1 MTAAYPPHSP
11 FPPALDAVPPEH
23 RLTET
28 FAFTPGALSIGG
40 ALGLA
45 GFLIAFG
52 TSGGPKSLDDMYLP
66 GACAV
71 GAVLFGAWEIVRR
84 MQRTSLVFAGD
95 QMGVYRGG
103 QLAQVAYRR
112 QITIYQLSV
121 LNTVRELFAFGFL
134 ALILLPGA
142 AFSLARDPAT
152 GLMMLGAGL
161 GSAGA
166 FASSVCARIACR
178 HFFVPKGTGTEQVMF
193 TRGELGR
200 FGIGG

>member
-1 MTAAYPPHSP
+1 MNAAYQPHSP

-28 FAFTPGALSIGG
+28 FAFTPGALAIGA

-45 GFLIAFG
+45 GFSIAFG
-52 TSGGPKSLDDMYLP
+52 TSGGPKSLDDLYLP
-66 GACAV
+66 GACAA
-71 GAVLFGAWEIVRR
+71 GAILFGAWETLRR

-95 QMGVYRGG
+95 RMGVYRGK
-103 QLAQVAYRR
+103 QLAEVAHRG

-121 LNTVRELFAFGFL
+121 LNTVRELFGFGLFT
-134 ALILLPGA
+134 LILLPAA
-142 AFSLARDPAT
+142 AFSLGREPAT

-166 FASSVCARIACR
+166 LASSIYARIACR

-193 TRGELGR
+193 SRGELGR
-200 FGIGG
+200 FGM